1 MSKNLL
7 KNYCKKIDE
16 LAPATFNEDQKILAK
31 KILEKADE
39 KDLQNIFQML
49 IQRIKI
55 GFTFDVAPTY
65 QKEDEQSVALLKK
78 DENRSFKN
86 YENTSNIENTLII
99 GENYDALKNLLVIE
113 RERESS
119 SHSDAYY
126 DVIYIDPPY
135 NTESAKDDGN
145 HLADEKSDIA
155 PSKFVYRDKFSRNG
169 WLNMLNERLRLA
181 KQLLKDD
188 GVIFVSLDDNEQA
201 YLKILMDEIFGEENF
216 VSNIVWVKKWGPGG
230 NTSFDYSIVKN
241 TEYIL
246 CYARNIN
253 NRNFGY
259 LIHNEEKLKKLG
271 YTNKDKYFDE
281 RGYYKLTFLFHPSS
295 TGSFQYIKSLD
306 YPILAP
312 DGTEFNLH
320 VNKHKPESGCY
331 TWSYDAYKI
340 GNKLGFIE
348 VKKND
353 KDEWVAFRKQYQF
366 VKFDPKSKQIRR
378 VMAGQEFENIID
390 NIFSQEGGADI
401 VKIFSDKNKFDF
413 PKPTNLIKYILKM
426 SSTKKNIKILDFY
439 AGSGTTGHAV
449 MELNKEDGGNRTY
462 TLVTNNENNI
472 GYDVCYER
480 IYRINN
486 GIGTKGESFEWTNKN
501 KPYKQNL
508 NVFSIE
514 YYDTSIL
521 KKNDN
526 DSIAKIK
533 KTLAKEIEEFGITP
547 STNFNVDIY
556 YDLLSLKPI
565 LKEDR

>member
-7 KNYCKKIDE
+7 ENYCKKIDE

-99 GENYDALKNLLVIE
+99 GENYDALKNLLVVERE

-119 SHSDAYY
+119 SRSDAYY

-188 GVIFVSLDDNEQA
+188 GVIFVSIDDNEQA
-201 YLKILMDEIFGEENF
+201 YLKVLMDEIFGEENF
-216 VSNIVWVKKWGPGG
+216 VAVLSRETKTGG
-230 NTSFDYSIVKN
+230 GRFGNQLIQKDFDFVISYVKN
-241 TEYIL
+241 MNKIL
-246 CYARNIN
+246 KFS
-253 NRNFGY
+253 NFSSEWDDY
-259 LIHNEEKLKKLG
+259 K
-271 YTNKDKYFDE
+271 FSDE
-281 RGYYKLTFLFHPSS
+281 RGKYTLKHPLDGGVGQPNYQKTLYFNNKTYKPREGRNWSFNDERVEWLFLNNFLVFKNNGMVYVKNYKDYEIEKYDNKYTLIKKENGVSWSS
-295 TGSFQYIKSLD
+295 SRLI
-306 YPILAP
+306 
-312 DGTEFNLH
+312 
-320 VNKHKPESGCY
+320 NKTYNNANG
-331 TWSYDAYKI
+331 
-340 GNKLGFIE
+340 
-348 VKKND
+348 KKNLLNLGITN
-353 KDEWVAFRKQYQF
+353 FNY
-366 VKFDPKSKQIRR
+366 
-378 VMAGQEFENIID
+378 
-390 NIFSQEGGADI
+390 
-401 VKIFSDKNKFDF
+401 
-413 PKPTNLIKYILKM
+413 PKPVSLLRELIKM
-426 SSTKKNIKILDFY
+426 NANKNARILDFY

-449 MELNKEDGGNRTY
+449 MELNKEDDGKRTY

-480 IYRINN
+480 LYRINN
-486 GIGTKGESFEWTNKN
+486 GVGTNNETFEWTNKN
-501 KPYKQNL
+501 KPYNQNL
-508 NVFSIE
+508 NVFSID

-521 KKNDN
+521 KKDDN
-526 DSIAKIK
+526 DSITKIRNA
-533 KTLAKEIEEFGITP
+533 LAKEIEEFGITP
-547 STNFNVDIY
+547 SANFNVDIY

-565 LKEDR
+565 LKGDK

>member
-7 KNYCKKIDE
+7 ENYCKKIDE

-78 DENRSFKN
+78 DEERSFKN

-145 HLADEKSDIA
+145 HLVDEKSDIA

-188 GVIFVSLDDNEQA
+188 GVIFVSIDDNEQA
-201 YLKILMDEIFGEENF
+201 YLKVLMDEIFEEENF
-216 VSNIVWVKKWGPGG
+216 VTCFPRKTTKHIRTNSKYELQKIH
-230 NTSFDYSIVKN
+230 DYIIAYGKN
-241 TEYIL
+241 K
-246 CYARNIN
+246 YA
-253 NRNFGY
+253 
-259 LIHNEEKLKKLG
+259 LSLKKYVSG
-271 YTNKDKYFDE
+271 TKDFNLVDE
-281 RGYYKLTFLFHPSS
+281 NGAFLIKP
-295 TGSFQYIKSLD
+295 FQNSGANATQEARPNLY
-306 YPILAP
+306 YPIYYSLEKQKFYSTKVEDNLLEIFPLKIKNKNGRWLWKKETFENRKDELIFKNGKIYRKEYLENDEILEKYSAQKTWL
-312 DGTEFNLH
+312 DIFENRLGSLQLSTLNLEFPYPKPIDLIIFLINL
-320 VNKHKPESGCY
+320 SC
-331 TWSYDAYKI
+331 
-340 GNKLGFIE
+340 
-348 VKKND
+348 KND
-353 KDEWVAFRKQYQF
+353 AR
-366 VKFDPKSKQIRR
+366 
-378 VMAGQEFENIID
+378 
-390 NIFSQEGGADI
+390 
-401 VKIFSDKNKFDF
+401 
-413 PKPTNLIKYILKM
+413 
-426 SSTKKNIKILDFY
+426 ILDFY

-449 MELNKEDGGNRTY
+449 MDLNKEDNGNRTY
-462 TLVTNNENNI
+462 TLITNDENNI
-472 GYDVCYER
+472 GYGVCYER
-480 IYRINN
+480 LYRINN
-486 GIGTKGESFEWTNKN
+486 GVGTNGETFEWTNKN

-508 NVFSIE
+508 NVFSID

-521 KKNDN
+521 KKYNN
-526 DSIAKIK
+526 DSITNIK
-533 KTLAKEIEEFGITP
+533 KSLNKEIEEFGITP
-547 STNFNVDIY
+547 SINFNVDIY

-565 LKEDR
+565 IKESK

>member
-7 KNYCKKIDE
+7 ENYCNKIDE

-188 GVIFVSLDDNEQA
+188 GVIFVSIDDNEQA
-201 YLKILMDEIFGEENF
+201 YLKVLMDEIFGEENF
-216 VSNIVWVKKWGPGG
+216 IALFPRKTTPHRAAQEKYVNTNCDYIICYSLNKFLIKGFNKIINKKIDGNVSI
-230 NTSFDYSIVKN
+230 
-241 TEYIL
+241 
-246 CYARNIN
+246 
-253 NRNFGY
+253 
-259 LIHNEEKLKKLG
+259 
-271 YTNKDKYFDE
+271 DKYGRKFILGDT
-281 RGYYKLTFLFHPSS
+281 RAIIASKNQGYV
-295 TGSFQYIKSLD
+295 KSLD
-306 YPILAP
+306 YDITFNKKTFSPILK
-312 DGTEFNLH
+312 DGTRFRWLWSKERF
-320 VNKHKPESGCY
+320 ES
-331 TWSYDAYKI
+331 AI
-340 GNKLGFIE
+340 
-348 VKKND
+348 KND
-353 KDEWVAFRKQYQF
+353 IVVESKNGLRAQIYLDYIFEEKTNILLKKDNTKVIINTSEF
-366 VKFDPKSKQIRR
+366 VDSIESWNN
-378 VMAGQEFENIID
+378 VGTQEINE
-390 NIFSQEGGADI
+390 IFMNNS
-401 VKIFSDKNKFDF
+401 FLY
-413 PKPTNLIKYILKM
+413 PKPTLLIKKIINLHCN
-426 SSTKKNIKILDFY
+426 KNARILDFY

-449 MELNKEDGGNRTY
+449 MELNREDGGNRTY
-462 TLVTNNENNI
+462 TLVTNNENNV

-480 IYRINN
+480 LYRINN
-486 GIGTKGESFEWTNKN
+486 GIGTKSETFEWTNKN
-501 KPYKQNL
+501 KSYKQNL
-508 NVFSIE
+508 NVFSID

-521 KKNDN
+521 KKDDN
-526 DSIAKIK
+526 DSITKIK
-533 KTLAKEIEEFGITP
+533 KALAKEIEEFGITP

-556 YDLLSLKPI
+556 YDLLSLKPV
-565 LKEDR
+565 KRDVSNAK

>member
-7 KNYCKKIDE
+7 ENYCNKIDE

-119 SHSDAYY
+119 SRSDAYY

-145 HLADEKSDIA
+145 HLVDEKSNIA

-188 GVIFVSLDDNEQA
+188 GVIFVSIDDNEQA

-216 VSNIVWVKKWGPGG
+216 VVNFVWEKTSHSNQG
-230 NTSFDYSIVKN
+230 NTGKKIFKN
-241 TEYIL
+241 AEYIL
-246 CYARNIN
+246 CYSKNFDNVNEINEGTKTSFDSAPLKNNSNLEHTITFEPNQIYIKEDNKFNIDQMKFSIKSRWSQDRIN
-253 NRNFGY
+253 LEITKGTKFVLTNKKNSTIRVKYSTNKIGY
-259 LIHNEEKLKKLG
+259 NIPKALLNTSYL
-271 YTNKDKYFDE
+271 YTNNEYNKSTTE
-281 RGYYKLTFLFHPSS
+281 HGTKLLFS
-295 TGSFQYIKSLD
+295 I
-306 YPILAP
+306 I
-312 DGTEFNLH
+312 
-320 VNKHKPESGCY
+320 
-331 TWSYDAYKI
+331 
-340 GNKLGFIE
+340 
-348 VKKND
+348 D
-353 KDEWVAFRKQYQF
+353 KD
-366 VKFDPKSKQIRR
+366 
-378 VMAGQEFENIID
+378 
-390 NIFSQEGGADI
+390 I
-401 VKIFSDKNKFDF
+401 VLINGKPIY
-413 PKPTNLIKYILKM
+413 PKPLELIKYLLYIM
-426 SSTKKNIKILDFY
+426 QNKNLRVLDFY

-449 MELNKEDGGNRTY
+449 MELNKEDNGNRTY

-472 GYDVCYER
+472 GYDICYER
-480 IYRINN
+480 LYRVNN
-486 GIGTKGESFEWTNKN
+486 GLGTNSETFEWIKKN
-501 KPYKQNL
+501 NPYKQNL
-508 NVFSIE
+508 NIFSID

-521 KKNDN
+521 KKDDN

-533 KTLAKEIEEFGITP
+533 KALNKEIEEFGIMP
-547 STNFNVDIY
+547 SSNFNVDIY

-565 LKEDR
+565 IKESK

>member
-1 MSKNLL
+1 MSENLL
-7 KNYCKKIDE
+7 ENYCKKIDD
-16 LAPATFNEDQKILAK
+16 LTPATFNEDQKILAK
-31 KILEKADE
+31 KILRKADE
-39 KDLQNIFQML
+39 RDLQNIFQML
-49 IQRIKI
+49 IQRIKV

-65 QKEDEQSVALLKK
+65 QKEDEESVALLKK
-78 DENRSFKN
+78 DEQRSFKN

-99 GENYDALKNLLVIE
+99 GENYDALKNLLIIE

-188 GVIFVSLDDNEQA
+188 GVIFVSIDDNEQA
-201 YLKILMDEIFGEENF
+201 YLKVLMDEIFGEENF
-216 VSNIVWVKKWGPGG
+216 VTNFIWQKKSGG
-230 NTSFDYSIVKN
+230 GLNKTIYEGH
-241 TEYIL
+241 EYII
-246 CYARNIN
+246 CYAKNKLQTKISEKNDSTKYFSKYTESGITYLVNKDIIRK
-253 NRNFGY
+253 NFG
-259 LIHNEEKLKKLG
+259 
-271 YTNKDKYFDE
+271 
-281 RGYYKLTFLFHPSS
+281 
-295 TGSFQYIKSLD
+295 
-306 YPILAP
+306 
-312 DGTEFNLH
+312 
-320 VNKHKPESGCY
+320 
-331 TWSYDAYKI
+331 
-340 GNKLGFIE
+340 
-348 VKKND
+348 KKND
-353 KDEWVAFRKQYQF
+353 SFSHRNKAYEDLN
-366 VKFDPKSKQIRR
+366 SKQKLEWDIKINEGSYIL
-378 VMAGQEFENIID
+378 VPFESEPGKHLVAKIYDSNSSLRKTPYSIIKIPFTIISGIWTKDGNYDIDSINITFD
-390 NIFSQEGGADI
+390 N
-401 VKIFSDKNKFDF
+401 
-413 PKPTNLIKYILKM
+413 PKPIQLIEHIISM
-426 SSTKKNIKILDFY
+426 KNNKNSRILDFY

-449 MELNKEDGGNRTY
+449 MELNKEDGGKRTY

-480 IYRINN
+480 LYRVNN
-486 GIGTKGESFEWTNKN
+486 GIEANSETFEWIKKN

-508 NVFSIE
+508 NVFSID

-533 KTLAKEIEEFGITP
+533 KALNKEIEEFGITP
-547 STNFNVDIY
+547 SSNFNVDIY

-565 LKEDR
+565 RGDITNDK

>member
-7 KNYCKKIDE
+7 ENYCNKIDE

-188 GVIFVSLDDNEQA
+188 GVIFVSIDDNEQA
-201 YLKILMDEIFGEENF
+201 YLKVLMDEIFGEENF
-216 VSNIVWVKKWGPGG
+216 VVNFKWNKTSTPPSLSNKIRHK
-230 NTSFDYSIVKN
+230 Y
-241 TEYIL
+241 EYIL
-246 CYARNIN
+246 CY
-253 NRNFGY
+253 
-259 LIHNEEKLKKLG
+259 EKTK
-271 YTNKDKYFDE
+271 TN
-281 RGYYKLTFLFHPSS
+281 
-295 TGSFQYIKSLD
+295 
-306 YPILAP
+306 
-312 DGTEFNLH
+312 
-320 VNKHKPESGCY
+320 
-331 TWSYDAYKI
+331 
-340 GNKLGFIE
+340 
-348 VKKND
+348 
-353 KDEWVAFRKQYQF
+353 
-366 VKFDPKSKQIRR
+366 
-378 VMAGQEFENIID
+378 
-390 NIFSQEGGADI
+390 NIFSVGEISGGDMPLLNSINPIKCIHFQRQMVKFNFNGDLKKGKYNGCILHDDIFIKENYAVNDFVLEGPFKWTQKTINEEWNNGTKFIIKSNNLSIRYIREGFRVKKPSDIISMQECKVGTNEQGKKDLDVI
-401 VKIFSDKNKFDF
+401 IPLNKMNY
-413 PKPTNLIKYILKM
+413 PKPVSLINFLVSLVNKTN
-426 SSTKKNIKILDFY
+426 TRILDFF

-449 MELNKEDGGNRTY
+449 MELNREDNGKRTY

-480 IYRINN
+480 LYRINS
-486 GIGTKGESFEWTNKN
+486 GKGTKGETNFKWLEKN
-501 KPYKQNL
+501 EPYKQNL
-508 NVFSIE
+508 NIFNIE

-526 DSIAKIK
+526 DSITKIK
-533 KTLAKEIEEFGITP
+533 KSLAEEIEEFGIIP
-547 STNFNVDIY
+547 SANFNVDIY